1 MKTLAML
8 LSFVLTLV
16 ARVPAQTANE
26 QLFPANPGAT
36 WVYRGTVSW
45 YDMPS
50 EKTVT
55 KSVTFKTELLEV
67 LRRQDVG
74 VALFVFRGS
83 PWAYDWT
90 QGNAATEEWLV
101 AESTTHEMYLTD
113 GREEAAKKIRRFA
126 DPNDSL
132 RDFFSPDD
140 LLMQLPLKKGAKSCD
155 DESKARTDNMYC
167 WMVASERPA
176 HSKELRGSGLTRASA
191 FQIQFMTL
199 PDDTAFEVVPGI
211 GIVSYEYHHHGS
223 VADTS
228 FALVEFHRAQSS
240 RNPGRICHDAAHQ

>member
-90 QGNAATEEWLV
+90 QGNAATEEWLI
-101 AESTTHEMYLTD
+101 AESATHEMFLTD
-113 GREEAAKKIRRFA
+113 DRAEAAKKIQRFA
-126 DPNDSL
+126 DQNDSL
-132 RDFFSPDD
+132 SDFFSRDD
-140 LLMQLPLKKGAKSCD
+140 LSCNSPSKKERNPATTNRKPAPTICIAGSLPRNVPRIPMNCAVPDL
-155 DESKARTDNMYC
+155 R
-167 WMVASERPA
+167 ERP
-176 HSKELRGSGLTRASA
+176 HFRFSFGLFPMTPNSKSFPGSALSATNTITTAVSPIPASPSWN
-191 FQIQFMTL
+191 FI
-199 PDDTAFEVVPGI
+199 VP
-211 GIVSYEYHHHGS
+211 
-223 VADTS
+223 
-228 FALVEFHRAQSS
+228 SS
-240 RNPGRICHDAAHQ
+240 RNPGRICNNDPAHQ

>member
-26 QLFPANPGAT
+26 QLFPAHPGAT

-50 EKTVT
+50 EQTFT

-67 LRRQDVG
+67 LRRQDFG

-90 QGNAATEEWLV
+90 QGNAATEEWLI
-101 AESTTHEMYLTD
+101 AESATHEMFLTN
-113 GREEAAKKIRRFA
+113 GRAEAAKKIQRFA
-126 DPNDSL
+126 DQNDSL
-132 RDFFSPDD
+132 SDFFSPDD
-140 LLMQLPLKKGAKSCD
+140 LLMQLPLKKGTKSCD
-155 DESKARTDNMYC
+155 DESKARTDDMYC
-167 WMVASERPA
+167 WIVASERSA
-176 HSKELRGSGLTRASA
+176 RSNELRGSGLMRASA
-191 FQIQFMTL
+191 FQIQFRTL
-199 PDDTAFEVVPGI
+199 PDDTELEVIPGI
-211 GIVSYEYHHHGS
+211 GIASYEYHHHGS

-228 FALVEFHRAQSS
+228 FTLVEFHRAKQQE
-240 RNPGRICHDAAHQ
+240 PGKDLR

>member
-90 QGNAATEEWLV
+90 QGNAATEEWLI
-101 AESTTHEMYLTD
+101 AESATHEMFLTN
-113 GREEAAKKIRRFA
+113 GRAEAAKKIQRFA
-126 DPNDSL
+126 DQNDSL
-132 RDFFSPDD
+132 SDFFSPDD
-140 LLMQLPLKKGAKSCD
+140 LLMQLPLKKGTKSCD
-155 DESKARTDNMYC
+155 DESKARTDDMYC
-167 WMVASERPA
+167 WIVASERPA
-176 HSKELRGSGLTRASA
+176 HSNELRGSGLTRASA
-191 FQIQFMTL
+191 FQIQFRTL
-199 PDDTAFEVVPGI
+199 PDDTELEIIPGV
-211 GIVSYEYHHHGS
+211 GVVSYEYHHHGS

-228 FALVEFHRAQSS
+228 FTLVEFHRAKQQE
-240 RNPGRICHDAAHQ
+240 PGKDLR